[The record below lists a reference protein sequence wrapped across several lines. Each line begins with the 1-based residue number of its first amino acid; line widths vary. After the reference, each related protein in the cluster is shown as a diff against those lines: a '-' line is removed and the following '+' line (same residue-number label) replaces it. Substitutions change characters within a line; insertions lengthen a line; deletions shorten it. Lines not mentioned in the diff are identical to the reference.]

1 MKLKFFACC
10 LPRDQSLKDTE
21 YRCLFSI
28 GSVHMKSDADA
39 HALRRF
45 EQALQVAR
53 HGNKKF
59 DEADALNMLGKV
71 LHWTCSERVIHLMS
85 FGWKCSK

>member
-1 MKLKFFACC
+1 
-10 LPRDQSLKDTE
+10 
-21 YRCLFSI
+21 
-28 GSVHMKSDADA
+28 MKSDADA

-71 LHWTCSERVIHLMS
+71 LASTCSERVIVKILNVLWLKMFQINTS
-85 FGWKCSK
+85 FKFLANGVF

>member
-1 MKLKFFACC
+1 MSFLKLKFFACC
-10 LPRDQSLKDTE
+10 LPRGQCLKDTE

-53 HGNKKF
+53 HGNKKI
-59 DEADALNMLGKV
+59 DEADALIMLGKV
-71 LHWTCSERVIHLMS
+71 LH
-85 FGWKCSK
+85 

>member
-1 MKLKFFACC
+1 MSFLKLKCFARC

-71 LHWTCSERVIHLMS
+71 LH
-85 FGWKCSK
+85 